1 MNIINF
7 LFKKTHKLETKNIES
22 TCRNSNAHAEWPQE
36 KPGKTLAT
44 ATQISQHWI
53 ASQSPPKQLLEQSST
68 PTNWKYI
75 SYRNPNLQACVLT
88 YILYR
93 VKVRTHNGNV
103 IDALLLEYKI
113 ISKPWVFGPWV
124 KESPILNKVPIQL
137 VHCGHQW
144 GHQHYGHPQGCGLPW
159 VGDPSPGCHHGRD
172 VLPQIRQVVHIT
184 FVQPSPCTL
193 PNTKIYVR

>member
-1 MNIINF
+1 MTSREARKNSSNRDSNIPILNRITVSTQATLRTKF
-7 LFKKTHKLETKNIES
+7 NAYKLKI
-22 TCRNSNAHAEWPQE
+22 
-36 KPGKTLAT
+36 
-44 ATQISQHWI
+44 
-53 ASQSPPKQLLEQSST
+53 
-68 PTNWKYI
+68 YV
-75 SYRNPNLQACVLT
+75 SYRNPNLQACALT
-88 YILYR
+88 NILYR
-93 VKVRTHNGNV
+93 VKVRTYNGNV

-193 PNTKIYVR
+193 PNTKIYVH